1 MVGRRRLRCRRRR
14 RAGHAHRFRRA
25 AVAVALALARAA
37 GNTPATSTLAGS
49 KRGDCP
55 QTRTGKRASHPARP
69 ANRPKTRPRSRPHRF
84 HPPLA
89 GLVGSALGR
98 GNRFSPALAGGTLG
112 QASPLLGR
120 PGSGLWVAGRVVGS
134 LRVIFRQSV
143 LLPSF
148 KLPSLHG
155 RVPPAP
161 GLLHFPFVALRIRPA
176 ALSNWSS
183 NGCSGARE
191 RSSSS
196 FMVRRWVSAV
206 FCAAKARYACTPAET
221 AEADPFMTALR
232 SAGVITSPEQRGH
245 LQRRRGVHPLAFDI
259 AHSPLSLSLNP
270 SPPAATRSRI
280 AR

>member
-1 MVGRRRLRCRRRR
+1 PRDPPIDRRHDRDHGRIDFIPRWRGWWGVHLVEETDFLPRWQEAHLVGNT
-14 RAGHAHRFRRA
+14 
-25 AVAVALALARAA
+25 LAL
-37 GNTPATSTLAGS
+37 S
-49 KRGDCP
+49 
-55 QTRTGKRASHPARP
+55 
-69 ANRPKTRPRSRPHRF
+69 
-84 HPPLA
+84 
-89 GLVGSALGR
+89 
-98 GNRFSPALAGGTLG
+98 
-112 QASPLLGR
+112 ASPLLGR

-134 LRVIFRQSV
+134 VRVILRQPV

-196 FMVRRWVSAV
+196 FLVRRWVSAV

-221 AEADPFMTALR
+221 AEADPFMTALTGGG
-232 SAGVITSPEQRGH
+232 SITSPEQGGV
-245 LQRRRGVHPLAFDI
+245 LQRGRGVHPLAFDT
-259 AHSPLSLSLNP
+259 APSPLSLSLNP
-270 SPPAATRSRI
+270 PPPAATRSRI